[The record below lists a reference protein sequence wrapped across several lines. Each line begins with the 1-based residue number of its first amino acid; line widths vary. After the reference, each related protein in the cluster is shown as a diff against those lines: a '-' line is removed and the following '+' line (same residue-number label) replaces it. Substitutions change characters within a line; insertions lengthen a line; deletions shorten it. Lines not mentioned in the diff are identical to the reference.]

1 LFFFV
6 FAYLLFFQFPY
17 ILFFCYIDRADE
29 GEEEESEAH
38 GPAPMITSN
47 TLVLSEEHPV
57 ASEASPPPQHI
68 SEAPTP
74 VPSPRA
80 PKPKKAKTGAGST
93 RTGSTSGP
101 LLEDVSFL
109 FLLVTFFCLAR
120 NFFTSTDVVFCLV
133 DFL

>member
-1 LFFFV
+1 LLAHKLFFFV

-80 PKPKKAKTGAGST
+80 PKPKKLKPG
-93 RTGSTSGP
+93 
-101 LLEDVSFL
+101 LEAHRS
-109 FLLVTFFCLAR
+109 LAQGVHR
-120 NFFTSTDVVFCLV
+120 VLSLRM
-133 DFL
+133 